1 MGCVHRW
8 MLVSPPELVA
18 MPGWSRS
25 AGEIGS
31 AARRPVFDGGGA
43 ADEQSIRALKSALTG
58 RAVNRNN
65 YW

>member
-1 MGCVHRW
+1 MRAS
-8 MLVSPPELVA
+8 LD
-18 MPGWSRS
+18 
-25 AGEIGS
+25 AGEAPRVGGHARLEQIGGRDWVS